1 MSSLTLAPFRAYD
14 GNLGRCLSE
23 DPIGQDGGI
32 NLYGYVAN
40 APVGRLDPL
49 GLWFGW
55 DDAAFVGV
63 GAVVGLGGR
72 LVGDLVTGSH
82 STWEDYFGAALG
94 GAAGGET
101 LLYTANPYIAG
112 AAGGLVGNSS
122 AQLFKIL
129 SGKECNFDAV
139 GLAFD
144 TAFGAMTG
152 VIPGRPRV
160 VGLNAGRGS
169 SVQIF
174 RQIFTKA
181 SNGTIKDITA
191 STVRQMVQGAY
202 YEYAFSQGAAASSVA
217 STLCSAAYLA
227 SRKRSLRRVPRP
239 SRPRP

>member
-1 MSSLTLAPFRAYD
+1 MLIP
-14 GNLGRCLSE
+14 
-23 DPIGQDGGI
+23 
-32 NLYGYVAN
+32 
-40 APVGRLDPL
+40 
-49 GLWFGW
+49 
-55 DDAAFVGV
+55 AFV
-63 GAVVGLGGR
+63 
-72 LVGDLVTGSH
+72 
-82 STWEDYFGAALG
+82 YFFF
-94 GAAGGET
+94 
-101 LLYTANPYIAG
+101 LLYTPEAIAEPKKKVAG

-217 STLCSAAYLA
+217 STLFNR
-227 SRKRSLRRVPRP
+227 SRD
-239 SRPRP
+239 